1 MKYVTDKG
9 SRAIRVLKYAKHL
22 LPETFVKTFY
32 NSIVEPHFQHCCS
45 VWGLC
50 NSTDV
55 LQLQRL
61 QNGAVRI
68 VTNSHYDAP
77 SNPLLES
84 LGWKI
89 IEQLINRQINLTVFY
104 DSLALLLISQRY
116 FYQKAVNAVSSL

>member
-1 MKYVTDKG
+1 MNQMKYIKDKS
-9 SRAIRVLKYAKHL
+9 SRAIRFLKYAKHL

-32 NSIVEPHFQHCCS
+32 SSIVEPHFQHCCS

-50 NSTDV
+50 NSIDI

-61 QNGAVRI
+61 QNRAVCI

-89 IEQLINRQINLTVFY
+89 IEQLINRQINLTVF
-104 DSLALLLISQRY
+104 
-116 FYQKAVNAVSSL
+116 